1 MIQFFGGAVTSA
13 IAIVFCALFVI
24 WLIVKL
30 RKVIIFVAL
39 ALVAWMAIGKF
50 DKPGEPSKSSN
61 DTYRLTGGFMM
72 ALAVSALVY
81 MAAVYVRDKD
91 RPQTT
96 QQITQP
102 QPQPQPENS
111 QPTFKSMMQA
121 KERFR

>member
-13 IAIVFCALFVI
+13 IAIVLCALLAI
-24 WLIVKL
+24 WLVIKL

-50 DKPGEPSKSSN
+50 DKPNEPGKPSN

-81 MAAVYVRDKD
+81 MAAVYMRDKD
-91 RPQTT
+91 RPPAT

-102 QPQPQPENS
+102 QPQPENN

-121 KERFR
+121 KERFK